1 MPHLPLRRKQR
12 KDKPLPYDIESD
24 MMAINI
30 PGQIVEQEFMSEDYH
45 GICILMSERFVS
57 GLGLP
62 YNYQTYMALQE
73 CPILKLQQ
81 GQMDAML
88 TYCAMVRKLFK
99 VHHPNKVEVI
109 KHLTCAFL
117 YGMGY
122 YFHRLMA
129 SRKLT
134 KEEILMQKFSM
145 EVEQNYRKE
154 RKVLFLCRFTA
165 PVCRIFIHNHKKMQR
180 KSAAEWIDDYVILE
194 AKALLRSTNLT
205 IQQISYEL
213 NFPSQSFFGK
223 YFKRLTG
230 MSPKEYKE
238 NRYTERKKPSKMPD
252 FLLTFPPPRGRSIA
266 FRTLRSSGYGE
277 RNDIA
282 DVLHSGDEQNQT
294 LRNPNRNHYADMFR
308 NDGCR
313 DTTTCPSSGYS
324 APRYGPSTCHSSLH
338 ARNHR

>member
-1 MPHLPLRRKQR
+1 
-12 KDKPLPYDIESD
+12 
-24 MMAINI
+24 
-30 PGQIVEQEFMSEDYH
+30 
-45 GICILMSERFVS
+45 
-57 GLGLP
+57 
-62 YNYQTYMALQE
+62 
-73 CPILKLQQ
+73 
-81 GQMDAML
+81 MDAML

-154 RKVLFLCRFTA
+154 RKVLFYADLLHLSAGYLSTIIKRCSG
-165 PVCRIFIHNHKKMQR
+165 

-238 NRYTERKKPSKMPD
+238 NRYTEKEKAQQNAG
-252 FLLTFPPPRGRSIA
+252 L
-266 FRTLRSSGYGE
+266 SS
-277 RNDIA
+277 
-282 DVLHSGDEQNQT
+282 
-294 LRNPNRNHYADMFR
+294 
-308 NDGCR
+308 
-313 DTTTCPSSGYS
+313 
-324 APRYGPSTCHSSLH
+324 
-338 ARNHR
+338 

>member
-1 MPHLPLRRKQR
+1 MYSKYGIMDSIAQLNLPLTVRNNRTVLNIGEDFFIYDVTKQ
-12 KDKPLPYDIESD
+12 KIPSDPFKINMYVCHICLCGESKGKINLSPYDIESD

-30 PGQIVEQEFMSEDYH
+30 PGQIVEQEVMSEDYH
-45 GICILMSERFVS
+45 GLCILMSERFVS

-154 RKVLFLCRFTA
+154 RKVLFYADLLHLSAGYLSTIIKRCSG
-165 PVCRIFIHNHKKMQR
+165 

-238 NRYTERKKPSKMPD
+238 NRYTEKEKAQQNAG
-252 FLLTFPPPRGRSIA
+252 L
-266 FRTLRSSGYGE
+266 SS
-277 RNDIA
+277 
-282 DVLHSGDEQNQT
+282 
-294 LRNPNRNHYADMFR
+294 
-308 NDGCR
+308 
-313 DTTTCPSSGYS
+313 
-324 APRYGPSTCHSSLH
+324 
-338 ARNHR
+338 